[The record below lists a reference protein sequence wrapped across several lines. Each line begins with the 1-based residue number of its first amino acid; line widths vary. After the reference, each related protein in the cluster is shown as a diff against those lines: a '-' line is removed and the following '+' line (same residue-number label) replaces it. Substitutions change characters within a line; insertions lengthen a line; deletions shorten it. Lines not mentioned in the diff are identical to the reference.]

1 MIRIGVDVGGTNTD
15 AVILHDAEFVAGQ
28 KSPTTPDILTGVSS
42 AISNTIAS
50 CDVDV
55 ADVDAIMVGTT
66 HFVNAIVQRRSLAT
80 TGLIRLCLPSGSSLP
95 PFTVW
100 PQDLQ
105 DAMGC
110 HYELVPGGYEMT
122 GQEIARFDK
131 EATLAAATRLQ
142 NKGCTEI
149 ALSAVFST
157 VRGEME
163 TQAAEAISEA
173 FPDIRVTRSL
183 DIGRIGLL
191 ERENAGVMNAAL
203 KPLATEVVAA
213 FEQMR
218 RDLGFECPMYFTRN
232 DGTLIAAEEVMK
244 LPVLTFACG
253 PTNSMRGAAYL
264 SKVDNA
270 LVVDV
275 GGTTSDVGELKDG
288 FPRQAGVSVTVA
300 DVQTNFPMPDV
311 LSLGLGGGTLV
322 NAKTGQVG
330 PDSVG
335 HRLLQEG
342 VVFGGSTLTAS
353 DVAVA
358 SGRAAMGGFAP
369 PVLKNA
375 KALLDRM
382 DAIVADAV
390 AQCRTS
396 SEEIPVLAVGG
407 GSVLLPDVID
417 GLKVVRPPHHDLAN
431 AVGAAIAQVSGEVS
445 KIVQTSDTLTRQDAV
460 DQVTKEAKELAIAR
474 GAIADR
480 LSVLSVDDVPLA
492 YLPGNNLAI
501 SVTVVGDLNQET
513 TQ

>member
-15 AVILHDAEFVAGQ
+15 AVILRDAEFVAGQ

-105 DAMGC
+105 HAMGC
-110 HYELVPGGYEMT
+110 HYEMVPGGYEMT
-122 GQEIARFDK
+122 GQEIAPFDK
-131 EATLAAATRLQ
+131 EATLAAAKRLQ
-142 NKGCTEI
+142 DKGCTEI

-157 VRGEME
+157 VRGDME
-163 TQAAEAISEA
+163 TEAAEAISEA
-173 FPDIRVTRSL
+173 FPDLRVTRSL

-203 KPLATEVVAA
+203 KPLAREVVDA

-218 RDLGFECPMYFTRN
+218 HDLGFECPMYFTRN
-232 DGTLIAAEEVMK
+232 DGTLIAVEEVVE
-244 LPVLTFACG
+244 LPVMTFACG

-311 LSLGLGGGTLV
+311 LSVGLGGGTLV
-322 NAKTGQVG
+322 NAATGQVG

-342 VVFGGSTLTAS
+342 IVFGGDTLTAS
-353 DVAVA
+353 DVAVT
-358 SGRAAMGGFAP
+358 SGRAAMGDSP
-369 PVLKNA
+369 PPELKNA

-460 DQVTKEAKELAIAR
+460 DQVTKEAKEVAIAR
-474 GAIADR
+474 GAVAER

-501 SVTVVGDLNQET
+501 SVTVVSDLNQEAA
-513 TQ
+513 Q